1 MLEPEAQVVRRVEV
15 ITGTGRRRR
24 FLDDDKARIIEEA
37 LAPGAVVSEI
47 ARRMGWRLSS
57 CFGGAG
63 KRDNQ
68 HRPTR
73 QEGGTRVCAGRREC
87 PGPSTDVSEPRNRS
101 GTQN

>member
-1 MLEPEAQVVRRVEV
+1 
-15 ITGTGRRRR
+15 
-24 FLDDDKARIIEEA
+24 
-37 LAPGAVVSEI
+37 
-47 ARRMGWRLSS
+47 MGWRLSS